1 MIRWTIWEPDI
12 FYHRTD
18 IYCPVFRPPFKTK
31 PFDNLTYLDHLN
43 TRLVRYSDGYFKA
56 ILPCSLTIQFTGFYQ
71 APNGPGS
78 DSDFTRICLQIM
90 PKSKFN
96 KKLFSLSQ
104 ILKKVWVQWP
114 INYFD
119 NRNKKV
125 PFPQNS
131 SRKISQDLVPEKNIT
146 IRQIFLRWK
155 S

>member
-56 ILPCSLTIQFTGFYQ
+56 ILPCTLTIQFTGFYR

-78 DSDFTRICLQIM
+78 DADLTRICLQIM

-96 KKLFSLSQ
+96 QKFIFLKSNS
-104 ILKKVWVQWP
+104 KKVWVQGP
-114 INYFD
+114 IKCFLTTGI
-119 NRNKKV
+119 KKF
-125 PFPQNS
+125 PFF
-131 SRKISQDLVPEKNIT
+131 KIVPEKNIT
-146 IRQIFLRWK
+146 IRKISLRWK